1 MNVTSGSDDMLM
13 TQVGSG
19 VSEGWKRNQR
29 EDKEAL
35 ERPPAEPRVHGKDRP
50 VHGCAQQGCL

>member
-1 MNVTSGSDDMLM
+1 MNVTGGSDDMLM

-29 EDKEAL
+29 KDKEAL
-35 ERPPAEPRVHGKDRP
+35 EPPPAEPR